1 MDIAI
6 FQTNSRADRQ
16 KVRETIARSG
26 LTVIP
31 TIDRSLLPPKIVAY
45 GEEDQ
50 LLRLFEK
57 LAEYPTKDVSNIAH
71 IRGINSKTI
80 GALTSQ
86 RMSTRCEY
94 TGIFETIGIQATIA
108 ALNAAMEVQGVEAS
122 EVQLAG
128 GNGMKSLFVLCGR
141 KTAVENALTI
151 AKSIS
156 LATHIHM
163 KDISTIEGKG
173 S

>member
-6 FQTNSRADRQ
+6 IQTSSRADRL
-16 KVRETIARSG
+16 KVKETIARSG
-26 LTVIP
+26 LSIIP

-50 LLRLFEK
+50 LIRLFEK
-57 LAEYPTKDVSNIAH
+57 LAEYPTKDVSNISH
-71 IRGINSKTI
+71 IRDINAKTI
-80 GALTSQ
+80 GALTNQ
-86 RMSTRCEY
+86 RISPRCEY
-94 TGIFETIGIQATIA
+94 TGIFETVGIQATIA
-108 ALNAAMEVQGVEAS
+108 ALNAALEIHAVEAS

-141 KTAVENALTI
+141 KTAVENALTL